1 MSLVYKNLSIL
12 VSLIFLL
19 SFGAHA
25 QIIDKSNSVFKDT
38 VSTLQGNMPEPE
50 RVVQISD
57 SLKLRA
63 FKPDPI
69 KVVWM
74 AAIIPGYGQILNRKY
89 WKLPLVYGGFV
100 GFGYAIAWNSIK
112 YNAYKNAYLDIN
124 KYNTGDENYKK
135 QIDKDHTKVSFYQ
148 VLPKGY
154 SISTYGGTDGGY
166 AAYESVLK
174 TAQNGYRRY
183 RDLSIILTIGYY
195 ALTIVDAYVDA
206 QLYDFDITPNLSMRV
221 QPAVEHNTSGNS
233 FAMQCSFSLK

>member
-19 SFGAHA
+19 SFSAHA
-25 QIIDKSNSVFKDT
+25 QILAKSNPVFKDT
-38 VSTLQGNMPEPE
+38 VSTFQGKMPKTEE
-50 RVVQISD
+50 VVRVSD

-63 FKPDPI
+63 FKPDPT

-74 AAIIPGYGQILNRKY
+74 AAIIPGYGQILNKKY

-100 GFGYAIAWNSIK
+100 GFGYAIAWNSSK
-112 YNAYKNAYLDIN
+112 YNSYKNAYLDIN

-135 QIDKDHTKVSFYQ
+135 QIDKDKSKVSFYQ
-148 VLPKGY
+148 ILPKGY
-154 SISTYGGTDGGY
+154 SPSTYGGYT
-166 AAYESVLK
+166 AYESKLK
-174 TAQNGYRRY
+174 SAQDGYRRY

-206 QLYDFDITPNLSMRV
+206 QLYDFDISPNLSMHI
-221 QPAVEHNTSGNS
+221 QPAVERSTMGNS